1 MLQGWFLI
9 KFYRK
14 MDISENNRFVIFFMT
29 IITRYNHD
37 KYWKRR
43 DYVTNPE
50 KKNVLKKLWYLLY
63 IKRVDSYW
71 HCTFGTGYNQGSK
84 FSTPP
89 TLWHGPNGII
99 MGYNAVIG
107 RNVIICQRVTIE
119 QGAPVYIGDNV
130 LLGSNVYIKP
140 GVKIGD
146 NVKIGANAVVV
157 EDIPS
162 NSTVVMP
169 KPRVIIRSNK

>member
-1 MLQGWFLI
+1 
-9 KFYRK
+9 
-14 MDISENNRFVIFFMT
+14 
-29 IITRYNHD
+29 
-37 KYWKRR
+37 
-43 DYVTNPE
+43 
-50 KKNVLKKLWYLLY
+50 
-63 IKRVDSYW
+63 
-71 HCTFGTGYNQGSK
+71 
-84 FSTPP
+84 
-89 TLWHGPNGII
+89 

-119 QGAPVYIGDNV
+119 QGAPVY
-130 LLGSNVYIKP
+130 
-140 GVKIGD
+140 IGD